1 MILCV
6 TNNWTPHST
15 VAVPARSHG
24 TKTPERLILSFRASC
39 REVALPS
46 IGLPIAI
53 PGVQFPETPFVQD
66 PVLLIDAKMAS
77 SSPMQLN
84 CRPLKDWQK
93 GGLYTAGA
101 SGFLGIFLELL
112 NRTGWWYQETIWFQA
127 LVNLNYPAGE
137 LKRIVLNKLE
147 VPRLYDVPLTWRE
160 AVIINLTDWTF
171 AIIRWFLLGAAVST
185 VWKRLRRSS

>member
-1 MILCV
+1 MPV
-6 TNNWTPHST
+6 NNLHEPEMNRKWGYLPLAS
-15 VAVPARSHG
+15 PLRFRGFSFQKPRSSR
-24 TKTPERLILSFRASC
+24 T
-39 REVALPS
+39 
-46 IGLPIAI
+46 
-53 PGVQFPETPFVQD
+53 

-77 SSPMQLN
+77 KSPMQLN
-84 CRPLKDWQK
+84 RRPLKDWQK

-101 SGFLGIFLELL
+101 SAFLGIFLELL

-171 AIIRWFLLGAAVST
+171 AIIWWFLLGAAVST